1 MNTIF
6 TLGDDEINDKINM
19 DELYE
24 QKQIADMSKLDTFNK
39 ILNRIH
45 VRIKTI
51 SRQNVNDQFCWFLVP
66 EVIIGVPK
74 YNCND
79 CLTYIYHKLED
90 NGFNIKYTHP
100 NLLFISWKHWIPQYV
115 RSEIKKKTGVIVDGY
130 GNKIDKG
137 GEIIRR

>member
-1 MNTIF
+1 M
-6 TLGDDEINDKINM
+6 IN
-19 DELYE
+19 
-24 QKQIADMSKLDTFNK
+24 F
-39 ILNRIH
+39 
-45 VRIKTI
+45 VG
-51 SRQNVNDQFCWFLVP
+51 FLVP

-79 CLTYIYHKLED
+79 CITYIYHKLED

-137 GEIIRR
+137 DKGDNNDHDPNEKLIFTNQKYPLKNLSLTINKLIHISQQEVLFIIIRF